1 MVACSSISIYAT
13 DTAEED
19 TTATTPTVT
28 SEATTTDSTVVE
40 ATTTTVT
47 AEATTQ
53 TVKRTTYS
61 KYRRGLAAYIR
72 SVNSNIG
79 TDKSLSLAGSFIKYA
94 NRRNLDPKVLMAI
107 AENESHF
114 YTGACNPAGYYG
126 MMQCSAAL
134 ANHYGYKST
143 SLYKGYVAIDV
154 ASRYLKAM
162 KNQFGTYTKAISAYA
177 YGSGTVST
185 GNYSTAL
192 ANKLMNTRSSIQRYL
207 ERHNYV

>member
-114 YTGACNPAGYYG
+114 YTGAWELIGAAVVVLGLLYYNYTTG
-126 MMQCSAAL
+126 IEGRKAA
-134 ANHYGYKST
+134 AENA
-143 SLYKGYVAIDV
+143 AI
-154 ASRYLKAM
+154 KAA
-162 KNQFGTYTKAISAYA
+162 KR
-177 YGSGTVST
+177 
-185 GNYSTAL
+185 
-192 ANKLMNTRSSIQRYL
+192 NK
-207 ERHNYV
+207 